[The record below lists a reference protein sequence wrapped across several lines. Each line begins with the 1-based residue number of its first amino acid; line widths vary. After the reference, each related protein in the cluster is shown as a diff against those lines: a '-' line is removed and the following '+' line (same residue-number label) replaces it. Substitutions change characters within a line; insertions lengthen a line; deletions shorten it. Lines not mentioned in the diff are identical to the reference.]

1 MFECRAQFIHGLLAA
16 RRPVG
21 LCRRGRALLC
31 HSVERAGNITVIR
44 GHWTPLTYPRITDVI
59 RRLRVG
65 VVAPESF
72 VKVSGLDLEAL

>member
-1 MFECRAQFIHGLLAA
+1 MVDDMDYLDSDAE
-16 RRPVG
+16 
-21 LCRRGRALLC
+21 
-31 HSVERAGNITVIR
+31 SVKQNSGEYDDDDGVIR